1 MPERPTTPGA
11 RATRVRVRQA
21 AAADI
26 RRRRRRMIA
35 WLLVAGA
42 GILVVNSIVGEGGY
56 LAALQARR
64 EEARLTRELADL
76 RLENARLQAERQQ
89 IESNPAALEEA
100 IREELGYIKS
110 GETAIVVHDIEP
122 LAENPPR

>member
-1 MPERPTTPGA
+1 
-11 RATRVRVRQA
+11 VRQA

-26 RRRRRRMIA
+26 RRRRRRMIS

-42 GILVVNSIVGEGGY
+42 GVLVVNSIVGESGY

-64 EEARLTRELADL
+64 EEARLTRALAEL

-89 IESNPAALEEA
+89 LESNPAALEEA
-100 IREELGYIKS
+100 IRRELGYIKT

-122 LAENPPR
+122 LAETPPR